1 MPRVIMPP
9 SFSSFS
15 NTLKSHLSQPIIVVT
30 GDREDIQLFCLE
42 NKVDILIIT
51 GSRTPSQKVI
61 ELAKKIGTTIILSPL
76 NTSSTSMLIMYS
88 VPVFKVANTSLK
100 ALHAKDL
107 LTNVKKEI
115 LSSPLRLLPVV
126 DDENKVIGI
135 MSEIDLHNEPDL
147 EIALVDHNELS
158 QAVDGIENYTITE
171 IIDHHRIGPAPTK
184 SPITFINM
192 PLGSTSTIISKL
204 FIENKI
210 EIPVKIA
217 SLLLSG
223 ILSDTLILKSATT
236 TQTDVEIA
244 KILGKITGLEIQSFG
259 EEIIKAGSRIKDR
272 TALQIIA
279 QDLKEY
285 TEAGETFTVSQIE
298 VDGTQEILRRKEEFI
313 AQLEE
318 QKKERKSLFSAL
330 LVTDIS
336 NLNSLMLVAGE
347 KKFMDFLHF
356 PKVEEQIFFLKDV
369 VSRKKQLIPIIG
381 ELIGEFENY

>member
-1 MPRVIMPP
+1 MH
-9 SFSSFS
+9 
-15 NTLKSHLSQPIIVVT
+15 LKS
-30 GDREDIQLFCLE
+30 
-42 NKVDILIIT
+42 
-51 GSRTPSQKVI
+51 
-61 ELAKKIGTTIILSPL
+61 
-76 NTSSTSMLIMYS
+76 TS
-88 VPVFKVANTSLK
+88 
-100 ALHAKDL
+100 
-107 LTNVKKEI
+107 
-115 LSSPLRLLPVV
+115 
-126 DDENKVIGI
+126 
-135 MSEIDLHNEPDL
+135 
-147 EIALVDHNELS
+147 
-158 QAVDGIENYTITE
+158 
-171 IIDHHRIGPAPTK
+171 
-184 SPITFINM
+184 
-192 PLGSTSTIISKL
+192 
-204 FIENKI
+204 
-210 EIPVKIA
+210 
-217 SLLLSG
+217 
-223 ILSDTLILKSATT
+223 T
-236 TQTDVEIA
+236 TQTDIEIA

-318 QKKERKSLFSAL
+318 QKKERKALFSAL

-356 PKVEEQIFFLKDV
+356 PKIEEQIFFLKDV

>member
-1 MPRVIMPP
+1 M
-9 SFSSFS
+9 
-15 NTLKSHLSQPIIVVT
+15 
-30 GDREDIQLFCLE
+30 
-42 NKVDILIIT
+42 
-51 GSRTPSQKVI
+51 
-61 ELAKKIGTTIILSPL
+61 
-76 NTSSTSMLIMYS
+76 
-88 VPVFKVANTSLK
+88 
-100 ALHAKDL
+100 
-107 LTNVKKEI
+107 
-115 LSSPLRLLPVV
+115 
-126 DDENKVIGI
+126 
-135 MSEIDLHNEPDL
+135 
-147 EIALVDHNELS
+147 
-158 QAVDGIENYTITE
+158 
-171 IIDHHRIGPAPTK
+171 
-184 SPITFINM
+184 
-192 PLGSTSTIISKL
+192 
-204 FIENKI
+204 
-210 EIPVKIA
+210 
-217 SLLLSG
+217 
-223 ILSDTLILKSATT
+223 
-236 TQTDVEIA
+236 A

-318 QKKERKSLFSAL
+318 QKKERKALFSAL